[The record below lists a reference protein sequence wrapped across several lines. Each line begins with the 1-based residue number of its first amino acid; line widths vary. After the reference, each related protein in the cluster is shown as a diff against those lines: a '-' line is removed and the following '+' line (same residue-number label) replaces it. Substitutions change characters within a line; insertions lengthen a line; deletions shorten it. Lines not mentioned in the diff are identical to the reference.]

1 MNILFLTNFPIIPSA
16 GGIQRVTD
24 ILSRELIIRGHNVNY
39 LVLAPKSLDDA
50 SNSTIKHF
58 FVDVEHNIN
67 WKKNVE
73 DVLLTLQVEYIVN
86 QTPNALTC
94 QVLREFNNRYK
105 VVSVFHTQPFLNDGI
120 TRERI
125 LVSKTYN
132 FKQNCFKLLTLLF
145 PKLRSYVFGKYEERN
160 MRMTASLSD
169 KTCFI
174 SDRFYDRVLKHIPDF
189 PIEKLCAINNPNTFE
204 ICDSTSER
212 ENLIIWV
219 GRVENSTKN
228 TIGFVQVW
236 EYLYKN
242 NPTWKAIVAGDG
254 SDLTSVKKY
263 AEDHSLRNIEFIGS
277 CNDVQSLYNRAKI
290 LVVTSY
296 SESWCM
302 VLTEGLAHGCVV
314 AAFDTYETVH
324 DIVNESNGIITE
336 PNPQI
341 MAKQLHYLI
350 NNEKVYKELA
360 KQTQNSIEN
369 YNSRLIVNQW
379 VDLLS
384 SIQKN

>member
-16 GGIQRVTD
+16 GGIQSVTD

-39 LVLAPKSLDDA
+39 LVLAPKSLDDT

-67 WKKNVE
+67 WKKDVE
-73 DVLLTLQVEYIVN
+73 DVLLTLQVEYIIN

-94 QVLREFNNRYK
+94 QVLREFYNRHK

-125 LVSKTYN
+125 LVDKTFN
-132 FKQNCFKLLTLLF
+132 FKQKCFKLLTLLF
-145 PKLRSYVFGKYEERN
+145 PQLRSYMYGKYEERN
-160 MRMTASLSD
+160 MRMIASLSD

-189 PIEKLCAINNPNTFE
+189 PKEKLCAINNPNKFE
-204 ICDSTSER
+204 TCDCISEK

-228 TIGFVQVW
+228 TIGFVKIW
-236 EYLYKN
+236 ELLYKK
-242 NPTWKAIVAGDG
+242 NPTWRAIVAGYGNDFY
-254 SDLTSVKKY
+254 DVKKY
-263 AEDHSLRNIEFIGS
+263 ANKHSLENIEFIGK
-277 CNDVQSLYNRAKI
+277 CDEVQYLYKRAKI
-290 LVVTSY
+290 VVVTSY

-314 AAFDTYETVH
+314 CAYDTYETVH
-324 DIVNESNGIITE
+324 DIIREGNGIITKPKPKE
-336 PNPQI
+336 
-341 MAKQLHYLI
+341 MAKQLSLLM
-350 NNEKVYKELA
+350 NNDDEYQKIA
-360 KQTQNSIEN
+360 KTTINSISDYDIKN
-369 YNSRLIVNQW
+369 ISNQW
-379 VDLLS
+379 IELLQ
-384 SIQKN
+384 SIS